1 MKIFI
6 ITISLL
12 LVYSCSTLDYVADTA
27 IDTSANIRCDTL
39 SPFHRNLLRLKQFE
53 SSEGK
58 YFTVTAC
65 EGEEGFLDLKARYVD
80 APRKTFQVLSGQGYW
95 KLLDFLNDIDTQNRS
110 PEAK

>member
-65 EGEEGFLDLKARYVD
+65 EGEEGFFGFESKVCRCTTQDFSSLIWAGLLEITGLFERY
-80 APRKTFQVLSGQGYW
+80 
-95 KLLDFLNDIDTQNRS
+95 
-110 PEAK
+110 